1 LASRTSPWGKE
12 LSPGQVAGQRAKT
25 RKSSGDQRPVEAGS
39 EADKGG
45 SGADHP
51 PVASHPQIP
60 PLLPSTD
67 GRSAW
72 ARRAK
77 SLWQAHL
84 ADLGGVESTSM
95 AERSLL
101 RRIVTLEVALEQIE
115 GRMAAAEGAVSHTDL
130 DLYSRGLGHLRRAH
144 ETLNK
149 RLARHAKDVTPSA
162 LETLWEI
169 EGRRGD
175 NSEEDS
181 Q

>member
-101 RRIVTLEVALEQIE
+101 R
-115 GRMAAAEGAVSHTDL
+115 MAAAEGAVSHTDL